1 MEDKDKIIA
10 SLRKQLKEAVSRCN
24 ALEQENALLS
34 YQLEKMEERMSGIT
48 LKIDKGQ
55 SSAFSEIMGLLQSFP
70 GLKECKKHYSVKLTE
85 EEVFRFRNE
94 LDQIMQLLPQLREKE
109 WFDIPAYGT
118 DEWANWMIDLHRKNM

>member
-1 MEDKDKIIA
+1 
-10 SLRKQLKEAVSRCN
+10 
-24 ALEQENALLS
+24 
-34 YQLEKMEERMSGIT
+34 MSGIT

-118 DEWANWMIDLHRKNM
+118 DEWANWMIDLLRENM

>member
-1 MEDKDKIIA
+1 
-10 SLRKQLKEAVSRCN
+10 
-24 ALEQENALLS
+24 
-34 YQLEKMEERMSGIT
+34 MSGIT

-94 LDQIMQLLPQLREKE
+94 TGSDYATIAAIEGKGVVRYSGLR
-109 WFDIPAYGT
+109 DG
-118 DEWANWMIDLHRKNM
+118 